1 MSEAHSLET
10 VVYRPFGLLVETT
23 YRCPLHCPYCSNPP
37 AISSQDAELSTEEWQ
52 RVIREAGK
60 MGILHILFSGGE
72 PLLRKDLSSLVACA
86 QSEGMYTN
94 LITSGLGLTR
104 SRAQELQAA
113 GLDSIQISFQA
124 DSEALAD
131 ELAGTRAHERKMA
144 AARLVRE
151 LDMPLS
157 INVVLHRANLGN
169 LEAIIAMAEELEAQ
183 RLELAHT
190 QYLGWAFL
198 NSEALMPTR
207 LQVEEADK
215 IAAAAQARLRGKMEV
230 LYVLPDFY
238 GDRPK
243 PCMHGWGRRFI
254 AINPSGDV
262 LPCQTAAVIPDLH
275 FDNVRQHSLAWI
287 WQESAAFQRFRGTGW
302 MPEPCQSCSRREI
315 DFGGCRCQAFLLTGN
330 ASNTDPVCSL
340 SPNHSLVQD
349 RLQMSSAEPSTPRQP
364 LRMRQNPHA
373 ESARS

>member
-1 MSEAHSLET
+1 
-10 VVYRPFGLLVETT
+10 
-23 YRCPLHCPYCSNPP
+23 
-37 AISSQDAELSTEEWQ
+37 
-52 RVIREAGK
+52 
-60 MGILHILFSGGE
+60 
-72 PLLRKDLSSLVACA
+72 
-86 QSEGMYTN
+86 
-94 LITSGLGLTR
+94 
-104 SRAQELQAA
+104 
-113 GLDSIQISFQA
+113 
-124 DSEALAD
+124 
-131 ELAGTRAHERKMA
+131 
-144 AARLVRE
+144 
-151 LDMPLS
+151 
-157 INVVLHRANLGN
+157 
-169 LEAIIAMAEELEAQ
+169 
-183 RLELAHT
+183 
-190 QYLGWAFL
+190 
-198 NSEALMPTR
+198 
-207 LQVEEADK
+207 
-215 IAAAAQARLRGKMEV
+215 MEV